1 MGLKRRYKIV
11 FTRETVTDEGI
22 VVKQKPPICG
32 QILENE
38 EMLQMLLVPE
48 VIVEQTI
55 LQRLYDGIKAELENP
70 NAYLNK
76 KDISKEVKVEEPSIK
91 QNIIPLNS
99 QFANQK

>member
-11 FTRETVTDEGI
+11 FTRETVTDEGYVI
-22 VVKQKPPICG
+22 KEKPPIYG

-38 EMLQMLLVPE
+38 EMLKMLLVPE

-76 KDISKEVKVEEPSIK
+76 KDITKEVKAEESSIEPT
-91 QNIIPLNS
+91 IIPLNS
-99 QFANQK
+99 KFSNKK